1 MALEQPHQGLTSA
14 VRLGREPG
22 RTNRMQTAVAFAVA
36 RRQHCTADNQF
47 VSRQR
52 LRMSASKAVGAVPF
66 WQ

>member
-1 MALEQPHQGLTSA
+1 
-14 VRLGREPG
+14 
-22 RTNRMQTAVAFAVA
+22 MQTAVALQSRVA
-36 RRQHCTADNQF
+36 SNRRQDNQF